1 LPAELPV
8 SAPRWMQESLHLS
21 SLVPAVLLLSWG
33 RGLPRAWWLVGI
45 AFAVSYVGDS
55 VAYALG
61 STWGA
66 VYAWLPIQ
74 FALVLMAVKPDLLL
88 LWALMLTAMASWLV
102 SAPGPDW
109 LLTLVG
115 SLLVLFHARG
125 RIAVPLW
132 IYFGAGSIAYS
143 GMLATMSDV
152 LPAWYLYQGCR
163 LTAFGAFVFMLHR
176 EASDDGRVRDRS
188 TAGAARTARPR

>member
-1 LPAELPV
+1 MMEP
-8 SAPRWMQESLHLS
+8 LHLS
-21 SLVPAVLLLSWG
+21 SLVPAVFLLSWG
-33 RGLPRAWWLVGI
+33 RGVPRAWWLVGI
-45 AFAVSYVGDS
+45 AFGVSYVADS
-55 VAYALG
+55 VI
-61 STWGA
+61 GA
-66 VYAWLPIQ
+66 TIHSWSGDYWWLPIQ

-88 LWALMLTAMASWLV
+88 LWALMLTAMASWLM

-115 SLLVLFHARG
+115 SLLVLFYARG

-132 IYFGAGSIAYS
+132 LYFGAGSIAYS

-176 EASDDGRVRDRS
+176 EAGNGRGSDRDL
-188 TAGAARTARPR
+188 AGAARTAGLG

>member
-1 LPAELPV
+1 VLEP
-8 SAPRWMQESLHLS
+8 LHLS
-21 SLVPAVLLLSWG
+21 ALVPSVFLLSWG
-33 RGLPRAWWLVGI
+33 RGVPRAWWLVGI
-45 AFAVSYVGDS
+45 AFGVSYVGDS
-55 VAYALG
+55 VSRALG

-66 VYAWLPIQ
+66 EHWWLFVQ
-74 FALVLMAVKPDLLL
+74 LALVLVAVKPDLLL
-88 LWALMLTAMASWLV
+88 LWALMLTAMASWLM

-115 SLLVLFHARG
+115 SLLVLLYAQG

-143 GMLATMSDV
+143 GMLATMSNV

-176 EASDDGRVRDRS
+176 EASDGRGSDRGL
-188 TAGAARTARPR
+188 AGAARFSGTG

>member
-1 LPAELPV
+1 VRYEIAHQ
-8 SAPRWMQESLHLS
+8 AG
-21 SLVPAVLLLSWG
+21 LVPVIAALTQWQ
-33 RGLPRAWWLVGI
+33 RTPRPYRLVAG
-45 AFAVSYVGDS
+45 AFAVSWIADSLSHYTSGSWGGIDYV
-55 VAYALG
+55 
-61 STWGA
+61 
-66 VYAWLPIQ
+66 WLPIQ

-88 LWALMLTAMASWLV
+88 LWALMLTAMASWLM

-132 IYFGAGSIAYS
+132 LYFGAGSIAYS

-176 EASDDGRVRDRS
+176 EASDGRGSDRDL
-188 TAGAARTARPR
+188 AGAARTAGLG